1 MAAVLY
7 RIVVEGELGPR
18 YSALFEGMT
27 IEHVDG
33 QTAIVGTITDQ
44 AHLQGLL
51 ERIARMGLQLVSVA
65 PERADGPEPEPAANA
80 SAE

>member
-7 RIVVEGELGPR
+7 RVVVEGELGPR
-18 YSALFEGMT
+18 YATAFEGMSM
-27 IEHVDG
+27 EHIDG
-33 QTAIVGTITDQ
+33 QTALVGVVTDQ

-65 PERADGPEPEPAANA
+65 PEPTLDASREAAQ
-80 SAE
+80 